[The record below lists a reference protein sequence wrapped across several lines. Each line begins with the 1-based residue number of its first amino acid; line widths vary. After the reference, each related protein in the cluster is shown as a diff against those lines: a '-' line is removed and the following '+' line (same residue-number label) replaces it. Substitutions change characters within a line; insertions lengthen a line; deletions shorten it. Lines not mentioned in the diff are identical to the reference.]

1 VGTLSPE
8 IAAAIL
14 GLAVGLPVVL
24 LYNRLVA
31 SRSEARQGLA
41 ELDAQLKRRAE
52 LVPRLLER
60 VSTHAAQENAILDA
74 VAGLRSSCLDAP
86 QARERF
92 GQEIGLGSE
101 LRKLVLLQEAY
112 PPLKADA
119 EFADLAAKLAELE
132 KQLEFARRFYNGAV
146 TQYLT
151 RLESFPDAIVAKLFR
166 FKPMPLFETDARGA
180 ERKSGT
186 DHVFR

>member
-14 GLAVGLPVVL
+14 GLALGLPVVL

-41 ELDAQLKRRAE
+41 ELEAQLKRRAE
-52 LVPRLLER
+52 LVPHLLQR
-60 VSTHAAQENAILDA
+60 VTARAANEEGI
-74 VAGLRSSCLDAP
+74 VATVGGLCSACLDAS
-86 QARERF
+86 QGRERF
-92 GQEIGLGSE
+92 GCEIGLGAE
-101 LRKLVLLQEAY
+101 LRKLVLLRETY
-112 PPLKADA
+112 PALEADA
-119 EFADLAAKLAELE
+119 EFRDLIAKLAELE

-146 TQYLT
+146 TQYLA

-166 FKPMPLFETDARGA
+166 FKPMPLFESDARGA
-180 ERKSGT
+180 DRKSGT
-186 DHVFR
+186 

>member
-1 VGTLSPE
+1 MGTLSPE

-14 GLAVGLPVVL
+14 GLALGLPVVL

-31 SRSEARQGLA
+31 SRGEARQGLA

-60 VSTHAAQENAILDA
+60 VSALAANEQGIVAE
-74 VAGLRSSCLDAP
+74 VAGLRGACLEVP

-92 GQEIGLGSE
+92 GCEIGLGAE
-101 LRKLVLLQEAY
+101 LRKLVLLQETY

-119 EFADLAAKLAELE
+119 EFRDLIAKLAELE

-166 FKPMPLFETDARGA
+166 FKPMPLFESDARGP

-186 DHVFR
+186 DHAFR